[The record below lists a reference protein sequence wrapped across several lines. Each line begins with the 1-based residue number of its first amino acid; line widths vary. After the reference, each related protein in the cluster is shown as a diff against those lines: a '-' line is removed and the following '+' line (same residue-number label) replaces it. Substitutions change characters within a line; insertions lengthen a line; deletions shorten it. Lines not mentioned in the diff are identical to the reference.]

1 MKVFII
7 FENFNCLQ
15 FEPHFD
21 INKNIPNRQHI
32 QKKKLKP
39 MKKKSNTLPSYT
51 KLKYKTKGPIDCF
64 I

>member
-1 MKVFII
+1 MSPCENFIS

-32 QKKKLKP
+32 QKKIKTNE
-39 MKKKSNTLPSYT
+39 KKNQILYPVIQS
-51 KLKYKTKGPIDCF
+51 
-64 I
+64 